1 MIAALLLLML
11 QPPDTLTVTAAEL
24 LQRASEA
31 PAMQAA
37 LDRVQA
43 SDARVRQAGLL
54 PNPSLSGNVENLG
67 RQEELTGVSGWGGSE
82 GQFLVGTRIRLGGD
96 GAAARRV
103 AEAGADGARAGARRT
118 EAELRLQ
125 VVEAVALL
133 QRDDALVEIA
143 REEARGVARLEE
155 AVRLQT
161 ELGRASEGEA
171 ARLALARTSA
181 EVEVARMEAQ
191 QGVSRSELLRLVGL
205 PQETLL
211 SIALPPCPTAD
222 PAGTPPVAS
231 PPELEEAAAR
241 VRRWEAGRRE
251 LGALAIPDLLPEVGV
266 RRMGGVEALYLGLSV
281 ELPLF
286 DRNQGAREAARLEA
300 RAAEAEMQEVER
312 RLDAQHSAA
321 LQALQA
327 LEAAGSRF
335 DEAWIRALDQA
346 VEASEARYT
355 LGEGTL
361 TELLDGRRARL
372 QALADREYWRAEWLV
387 WRGRVARTVGRP
399 ITEDILC
406 APAWHPAGPDG
417 SPGTAGEEILP

>member
-11 QPPDTLTVTAAEL
+11 QPPDTLTVTAGEL

-37 LDRVQA
+37 LERVQA
-43 SDARVRQAGLL
+43 SEARVRQAGLL
-54 PNPSLSGNVENLG
+54 PNPTFSGNVENLG

-96 GAAARRV
+96 GTAARQV
-103 AEAGADGARAGARRT
+103 EEAGADGARAAARRT
-118 EAELRLQ
+118 EAELRMQ
-125 VVEAVALL
+125 AVEAVALF
-133 QRDDALVEIA
+133 QRDEALVEFA

-155 AVRLQT
+155 AIRLQA

-191 QGVSRSELLRLVGL
+191 WAVSRSELLRRVGL

-211 SIALPPCPTAD
+211 TITLPSCPTAD
-222 PAGTPPVAS
+222 PTATPAAGS

-241 VRRWEAGRRE
+241 VRGWEAGRRE

-300 RAAEAEMQEVER
+300 TAAEAEMQEVER

-321 LQALQA
+321 LQALRA
-327 LEAAGSRF
+327 LEVAGSRF
-335 DEAWIRALDQA
+335 DQGWIRALDRA
-346 VEASEARYT
+346 VEATEARYT
-355 LGEGTL
+355 LGEGSL

-387 WRGRVARTVGRP
+387 WRAREARTAGRP

-406 APAWHPAGPDG
+406 TPASQPGGADG
-417 SPGTAGEEILP
+417 TDRTDGQEILP